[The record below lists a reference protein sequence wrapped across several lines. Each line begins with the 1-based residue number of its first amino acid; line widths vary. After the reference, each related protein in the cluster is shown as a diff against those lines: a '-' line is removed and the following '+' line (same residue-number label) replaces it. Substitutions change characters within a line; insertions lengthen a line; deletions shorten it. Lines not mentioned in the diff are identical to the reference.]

1 MKGLIKIMKYIRNK
15 FIEYITE
22 DSISFRNKVLII
34 DEIQNLISEKGVYY
48 KILHHAI
55 KEAPSSLRIVLLS
68 ATPMF
73 DKPIEIAL
81 TMNLLNYRLKYLK
94 VINFLKSL

>member
-1 MKGLIKIMKYIRNK
+1 MY
-15 FIEYITE
+15 
-22 DSISFRNKVLII
+22 
-34 DEIQNLISEKGVYY
+34 Q
-48 KILHHAI
+48 AI

-81 TMNLLNYRLKYLK
+81 TMNLLKLPVEIPKGNKFFKKFIRIKKKGKRILLFKKFRLFQK
-94 VINFLKSL
+94 INKRLCFIERSPTYCISLEK